1 MSWVVL
7 CVAGCFEC
15 LGAVAL
21 KSCDGFRNRRWSA
34 AFVIGMSASM
44 FLLAVAANHIAIGT
58 AYAVWTGIG
67 AVGTAVYGMARLGE
81 SRAGRRIICL
91 ITIVAGVVVLRV
103 TDPVAPVA
111 GLGPAAEVDSNGR

>member
-1 MSWVVL
+1 MNGSRANENGMMNQHHRVQ
-7 CVAGCFEC
+7 GCGLYWE
-15 LGAVAL
+15 
-21 KSCDGFRNRRWSA
+21 
-34 AFVIGMSASM
+34 
-44 FLLAVAANHIAIGT
+44 AANHIAIGT

-111 GLGPAAEVDSNGR
+111 GLGPPAEVDSNGR